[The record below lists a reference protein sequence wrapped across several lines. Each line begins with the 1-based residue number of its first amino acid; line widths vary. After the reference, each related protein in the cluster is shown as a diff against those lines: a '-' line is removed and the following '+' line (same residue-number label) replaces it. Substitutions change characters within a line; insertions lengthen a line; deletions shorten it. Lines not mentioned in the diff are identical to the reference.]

1 MAFKTQPEWPVTFFD
16 DDYLKFYRTSFAPDK
31 TAAEVEFIAGALAL
45 PAGAAVLDL
54 ACGVGRHAIGM
65 AKRGYQVTGVDFNP
79 HYLEIA
85 AADAEKA
92 GVQATWMVGDM
103 RALQFEEAFDGAYSF
118 FTSFGYFEE
127 SENERVIGN
136 IVRALRHPGRFL

>member
-54 ACGVGRHAIGM
+54 ACGLGRHAIGM
-65 AKRGYQVTGVDFNP
+65 TRRGYRVTGVDFNP
-79 HYLEIA
+79 RYLEIA
-85 AADAEKA
+85 ADEARRA
-92 GVQATWMVGDM
+92 GVDVRWIAGDM
-103 RALQFEEAFDGAYSF
+103 RELPFEREFTGVYSY
-118 FTSFGYFEE
+118 FTSFGYF
-127 SENERVIGN
+127 SDTGNEQVLSRI
-136 IVRALRHPGRFL
+136 